1 MDYEIEEA
9 KEYVL
14 LYAIRNKISIVDS
27 EDMMIDIRTP
37 KKEIIKEKPI
47 IESKNSSKY
56 KIDEVEILD
65 TLSGEGK
72 IEIDFKKPNGAKTI
86 EVWRKEGA
94 MPKSRG
100 DGVKVDYI
108 EDEKIVDKEL
118 DENKTYG
125 YILFSIF
132 ERNGRLQYSDGV
144 TTFATP
150 KSTKDNNE
158 IFHPSINDK
167 KNSPG
172 FLSWLME
179 FFE

>member
-1 MDYEIEEA
+1 
-9 KEYVL
+9 
-14 LYAIRNKISIVDS
+14 
-27 EDMMIDIRTP
+27 
-37 KKEIIKEKPI
+37 
-47 IESKNSSKY
+47 
-56 KIDEVEILD
+56 
-65 TLSGEGK
+65 
-72 IEIDFKKPNGAKTI
+72 
-86 EVWRKEGA
+86 
-94 MPKSRG
+94 MPKNRG
-100 DGVKVDYI
+100 DGVKVEYI
-108 EDEKIVDKEL
+108 EDEKVVDKEL

-150 KSTKDNNE
+150 KPSKDNDD

-167 KNSPG
+167 KNNQG